1 MRAADMISEKIVERA
16 VPGKGVGVVAVA
28 EIAAGE
34 LLVAEQPLLVMEDW
48 SPDHLLAAWTKLPRA
63 SQVSRI
69 RTRNVCCVEF
79 FNFDIDIRSY
89 SQYLILTPYERRKGP
104 Y

>member
-1 MRAADMISEKIVERA
+1 MISEKIVERA
-16 VPGKGVGVVAVA
+16 VSGKGVGVVAVA

-69 RTRNVCCVEF
+69 PLSRIVHCVW
-79 FNFDIDIRSY
+79 
-89 SQYLILTPYERRKGP
+89 RRVLQF
-104 Y
+104 

>member
-1 MRAADMISEKIVERA
+1 MISEKIVERA
-16 VPGKGVGVVAVA
+16 VSGKGVGVVAVA

-63 SQVSRI
+63 SQVSHS
-69 RTRNVCCVEF
+69 V
-79 FNFDIDIRSY
+79 
-89 SQYLILTPYERRKGP
+89 P
-104 Y
+104 

>member
-1 MRAADMISEKIVERA
+1 MYVRAADMISEKIVERV

-28 EIAAGE
+28 EITAGE

-69 RTRNVCCVEF
+69 RTRNVC
-79 FNFDIDIRSY
+79 
-89 SQYLILTPYERRKGP
+89 
-104 Y
+104 

>member
-16 VPGKGVGVVAVA
+16 VSGKGVGVVAVA

-63 SQVSRI
+63 SQVFRILLSRI
-69 RTRNVCCVEF
+69 VHCVW
-79 FNFDIDIRSY
+79 
-89 SQYLILTPYERRKGP
+89 RRVLQF
-104 Y
+104 

>member
-1 MRAADMISEKIVERA
+1 MISEKIVERA
-16 VPGKGVGVVAVA
+16 VSGKGVGVVAVA

-63 SQVSRI
+63 SKVSRI
-69 RTRNVCCVEF
+69 PLSRIVHCVW
-79 FNFDIDIRSY
+79 
-89 SQYLILTPYERRKGP
+89 RRVLQF
-104 Y
+104 

>member
-1 MRAADMISEKIVERA
+1 MISEKIVERA
-16 VPGKGVGVVAVA
+16 VSGKGVGVVAVA

-69 RTRNVCCVEF
+69 LLSRIVHCVW
-79 FNFDIDIRSY
+79 
-89 SQYLILTPYERRKGP
+89 RRVLRF
-104 Y
+104 